1 MGIKEEKNVKI
12 MGIINCSPESFYK
25 ASIRTKSRDVSY
37 FAKKI
42 EAEGADLLDVGGMS
56 TAPYLDTIIS
66 PEKEIRR
73 LRIAIKA
80 IKRATSIPVSV
91 DTPRADVAEEAIH
104 FGADVVNDVCGLK
117 YDDKMGEIVAK
128 YGVKIILGAYEKNQ
142 RRISENGGISYTKRL
157 LYDSIRRAKES
168 GINNENII
176 IDPSIGFFRQQ
187 GNNPFFT
194 KIQIP
199 WYLRDLNI
207 ISNLHNLTK
216 IGNPLCISLSRKS
229 FLGELLK
236 LKSGQRLAP
245 SLILEAISVLKG
257 ASIIRTHN
265 VRDTFQMLLTLN
277 RFDRISI

>member
-1 MGIKEEKNVKI
+1 

-25 ASIRTKSRDVSY
+25 ASIRTKSRDVSS

-42 EAEGADLLDVGGMS
+42 EAEGADLLDIGGMS

-80 IKRATSIPVSV
+80 IKRVTSIPVSV

-128 YGVKIILGAYEKNQ
+128 YGVKIILGAYDKNQ

-194 KIQIP
+194 KIKIP

-207 ISNLHNLTK
+207 ISNLHHLTK

-236 LKSGQRLAP
+236 LKSGERLAP

-277 RFDRISI
+277 RFDQISI